1 MLPGLEVGMLNFIFP
16 WECFSDIFSSE
27 RVAVMLNAHR
37 QATAPD
43 REVVLTKAVIRAA
56 DRLGIH
62 RRLLAEVIGV
72 SEAQISRFG
81 SGGASLAEH
90 TTPFELAALLVRAFR
105 SLDAIIGGD
114 ESAARAWLNAQNL
127 ALGAR
132 PVERITS
139 VQGLADVVAYLDARR
154 APL

>member
-1 MLPGLEVGMLNFIFP
+1 
-16 WECFSDIFSSE
+16 
-27 RVAVMLNAHR
+27 MLNAYK
-37 QATAPD
+37 QAAEPD
-43 REVVLTKAVIRAA
+43 RGAVLTKAVIRAS

-62 RRLLAEVIGV
+62 GRLLAEVIGV
-72 SEAQISRFG
+72 SEAQISRFR
-81 SGGASLAEH
+81 SGDAALAER
-90 TTPFELAALLVRAFR
+90 TKPFELAALLVRAFR

-127 ALGAR
+127 ALGTR

-139 VQGLADVVAYLDARR
+139 VQGLTDVVAYLDARR

>member
-1 MLPGLEVGMLNFIFP
+1 
-16 WECFSDIFSSE
+16 
-27 RVAVMLNAHR
+27 MLNAYKR
-37 QATAPD
+37 GDAPD
-43 REVVLTKAVIRAA
+43 RGIVLTKAVIRAA

-62 RRLLAEVIGV
+62 DRLLAEVIGV
-72 SEAQISRFG
+72 SEAQISRFR
-81 SGGASLAEH
+81 SGDASLAER
-90 TTPFELAALLVRAFR
+90 TKPFELAALLVRTFR

-139 VQGLADVVAYLDARR
+139 VQGLTDVVAYLDARR